1 VSLGGFSTRS
11 ESIGFYDSHAIEL
24 VAGAFS
30 LLSAFNFTLWYVAI
44 VRRTLKPIRRS
55 PEVKF
60 FLSAAA
66 VIILITAWQVWH
78 AGMYNATD
86 SLVHAFFLASSMMT
100 DNGLSTADYAQWP
113 PHHLPAVE
121 RQLFW
126 RLRRLDLRRDQSPAF
141 SHYVQAEYSGDEP
154 AGASARC

>member
-66 VIILITAWQVWH
+66 VIIHHRLAGL
-78 AGMYNATD
+78 ACGMYNATD

-113 PHHLPAVE
+113 AHTIFL
-121 RQLFW
+121 L
-126 RLRRLDLRRDQSPAF
+126 LS
-141 SHYVQAEYSGDEP
+141 
-154 AGASARC
+154 ASFLAAA